1 MRYRG
6 IAWVGALVAAT
17 IWLAGV
23 GPGRAANEIADSDR
37 EFLTEAASG
46 GPMEVELGRT
56 AAKNAGHKRVKE
68 FGQRMAVDH
77 GKADAELKRI
87 AARKN
92 VALPAEPADAL
103 RQKMERLS
111 QLKGDEF
118 DRAYMKEMV
127 DDHEHDVEKFREAS
141 KEAKDP
147 DVKAFA
153 AKTLPTLEAHLRMAK
168 DVANE
173 VHATSSGAGKHPR

>member
-6 IAWVGALVAAT
+6 IAWIGALVAT

-23 GPGRAANEIADSDR
+23 GPGRAANQIADSDR

-46 GPMEVELGRT
+46 GQMEVELGRT
-56 AAKNAGHKRVKE
+56 AATHAAHKRVKE
-68 FGQRMAVDH
+68 FGRRMAADH
-77 GKADAELKRI
+77 SQANAQLKQI
-87 AARKN
+87 AARKK
-92 VALPAEPADAL
+92 VTLPAEPADAH
-103 RQKMERLS
+103 RQKVARLS

-118 DRAYMKEMV
+118 DRAYMEEMV

-168 DVANE
+168 DVASE
-173 VHATSSGAGKHPR
+173 VHATSSGAGKRPR